1 VSSQDQNQGC
11 DQADLLEQHALSA
24 LSPADG
30 AAVAAHLTQC
40 SRCQAEY
47 DGIRSTVRAL
57 SGWPA
62 TELRAPPDLWNR
74 LAKRIGNEGW
84 SAVEDELP
92 LPEQWPDLDWE
103 TPAPGIYCKIL
114 STDSERRRVSML
126 VRLDPNT
133 EYPPHTH
140 AGLEELHLLDGE
152 LWIDDRKLY
161 PGDYNCATPGT
172 SDARVW
178 SETGC
183 SCVLITSP
191 DDILR

>member
-1 VSSQDQNQGC
+1 VNSNEQNPGC
-11 DQADLLEQHALSA
+11 AEADLLDQYALSA
-24 LSPADG
+24 LSADEG
-30 AAVAAHLTQC
+30 AAVAAHLARCSQC
-40 SRCQAEY
+40 RSEY
-47 DGIRSTVRAL
+47 EGIRSTVSTL
-57 SGWPA
+57 THWPA
-62 TELRAPPDLWNR
+62 TELPAATTLWSR
-74 LAKRIGNEGW
+74 LAKRIGSEGW
-84 SAVEDELP
+84 AAVEDELP
-92 LPEQWPDLDWE
+92 LPEQWPDLEWE
-103 TPAPGIYCKIL
+103 TAAPGIYVKIL

-161 PGDYNCATPGT
+161 PGDYNRAPAGT

-191 DDILR
+191 DDVLR